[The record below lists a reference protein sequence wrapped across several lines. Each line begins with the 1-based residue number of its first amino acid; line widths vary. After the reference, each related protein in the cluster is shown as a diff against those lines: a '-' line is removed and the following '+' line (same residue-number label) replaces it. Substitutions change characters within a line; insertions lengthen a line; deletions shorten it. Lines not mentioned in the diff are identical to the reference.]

1 MKSLLRFCI
10 RFLLFAMKSVQR
22 LNRAEWFSIFSS
34 TIVETGWML
43 VLLISLRARTMALE
57 YMSISLNGTYLLP
70 QSHYVTYNRVA
81 FKLHSAAFDIGTSLP
96 LWKFNRFFRI
106 FFCPYCY
113 IMLNLLGY
121 PIYTESWQLHTYNPY
136 LKNCMTLN
144 STMLQMEKE
153 VIKKSK
159 MDKIW

>member
-34 TIVETGWML
+34 TMVETGWML
-43 VLLISLRARTMALE
+43 VLLISLRART
-57 YMSISLNGTYLLP
+57 GTYLLP

-96 LWKFNRFFRI
+96 LWTFNRFFRI

-144 STMLQMEKE
+144 STMLQIEKE

>member
-34 TIVETGWML
+34 TMVETGWML

-96 LWKFNRFFRI
+96 LWTFNRFFRI
-106 FFCPYCY
+106 F
-113 IMLNLLGY
+113 ILSILLYYAKPAGIPDLY
-121 PIYTESWQLHTYNPY
+121 RILTAAYLQPIS
-136 LKNCMTLN
+136 
-144 STMLQMEKE
+144 
-153 VIKKSK
+153 
-159 MDKIW
+159 